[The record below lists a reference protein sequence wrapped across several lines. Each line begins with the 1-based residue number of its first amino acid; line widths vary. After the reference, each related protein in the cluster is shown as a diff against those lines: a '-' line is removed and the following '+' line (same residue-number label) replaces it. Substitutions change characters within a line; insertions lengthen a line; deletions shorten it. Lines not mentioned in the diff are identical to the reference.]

1 MTNEIIKYFR
11 NGLRRKLKR
20 PNCGRFLALWDDTH
34 WKKYPTNINI
44 NYIKSNDFLVFL
56 SQTKNDLC
64 CIYNNNGQNLC
75 NALDKFFYFMFDFE
89 TYFNFFTSNNIYK
102 NRVEIMNDVINFK
115 QFNYTP
121 NRFYNSIQY
130 LELFKD
136 LIKRT
141 DEWNYWKR
149 IVIITFTK
157 IILTDSGYENAQIN
171 AQGFLQELI
180 KNIDQIFDKG
190 LNN

>member
-20 PNCGRFLALWDDTH
+20 SNCGRFLVLWDDTH

-44 NYIKSNDFLVFL
+44 NYIKSSDFLVFL
-56 SQTKNDLC
+56 FQTKNDLC
-64 CIYNNNGQNLC
+64 CIYDNNGQNLC

-102 NRVEIMNDVINFK
+102 NRVEIMNDIINFK

-149 IVIITFTK
+149 IVIITFPK